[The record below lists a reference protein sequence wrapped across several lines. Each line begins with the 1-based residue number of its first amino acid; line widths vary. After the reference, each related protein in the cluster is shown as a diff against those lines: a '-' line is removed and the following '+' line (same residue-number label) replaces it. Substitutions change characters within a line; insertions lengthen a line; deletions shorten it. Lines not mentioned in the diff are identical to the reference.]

1 MLYKLNL
8 RPGNLSTKV
17 WQGFASDLYAAVVE
31 KKIENIG
38 EAIDTMLALD
48 QGARFDLMTPDRN
61 DPVLSSGGKIMGTEI
76 PITLVIDL
84 TPAELIFQLN
94 RYATGVNGDIIAHLV
109 SIDGKLKLYRPFDPR
124 ILKACN
130 KDITKVHGVDIIS
143 FSSKEAGIGIK
154 NFLDNKLCHAIASI
168 DEPLFGVNPEAI
180 DGLGYW
186 LALKL
191 IIDKTHRKY
200 PEYTL
205 ADLVRVTVGDNPR
218 DLDVDNT
225 AP

>member
-1 MLYKLNL
+1 MLYKFNL
-8 RPGNLSTKV
+8 RPGNLTSKV
-17 WQGFASDLYAAVVE
+17 WQAFAADLYTAVVE
-31 KKIENIG
+31 KKIESIG

-61 DPVLSSGGKIMGTEI
+61 DPVLSSGGKIMGGEI
-76 PITLVIDL
+76 PITLVIDQ

-124 ILKACN
+124 ILRACG
-130 KDITKVHGVDIIS
+130 KDISKVHGVDIVR
-143 FSSKEAGIGIK
+143 FDTKESGIGIK
-154 NFLDNKLCHAIASI
+154 NFLENKISHAIASI
-168 DEPLFGVNPEAI
+168 GEPLFGVNPEAI

-191 IIDKTHRKY
+191 IIDKTYRKY

-205 ADLVRVTVGDNPR
+205 ADLVRVAVGDNPR
-218 DLDVDNT
+218 DLDVDST
-225 AP
+225 VP